1 MLKLRK
7 QQNDFE
13 KQQKAAFS
21 TIKSSEKR
29 STHFLLKKG
38 SIIHYWGKSALFET
52 RYISARMKKNRVQ
65 ILDFEAMSFS

>member
-29 STHFLLKKG
+29 SRHFLLQKG

-52 RYISARMKKNRVQ
+52 RLYFYSNEKNRVQ